1 VGEPLGIEGTAGEV
15 AVSDLQRWDA
25 TAAMIRTENKFLS
38 FGIILNIDLTKLDAA
53 LLKERLGAP
62 AIGAPACAVNCDS
75 FHAQ

>member
-1 VGEPLGIEGTAGEV
+1 
-15 AVSDLQRWDA
+15 
-25 TAAMIRTENKFLS
+25 MIRTENKFLS
-38 FGIILNIDLTKLDAA
+38 FGIILNIDLMKLDAA

>member
-25 TAAMIRTENKFLS
+25 TAAMIRTENNFLS
-38 FGIILNIDLTKLDAA
+38 FGIILNIDLTKRDAA
-53 LLKERLGAP
+53 LLKERLGAA
-62 AIGAPACAVNCDS
+62 AIGAPAGAVNCDS